1 MTAIL
6 NVVNSYVASNIEN
19 NLHSDFS
26 LFAKANL
33 DMIYNDTEQQMF
45 FEVSIDDQSRKT
57 LENNGLKKLIT
68 QKWA

>member
-6 NVVNSYVASNIEN
+6 NVVNSYVVSNIEN

-33 DMIYNDTEQQMF
+33 DMIYNDSE
-45 FEVSIDDQSRKT
+45 
-57 LENNGLKKLIT
+57 
-68 QKWA
+68 